1 MRKCYFSPIYPTKLP
16 THIVNALKRI
26 ADYCEQNSTIGFT
39 TEELDIKTH
48 QYCADKSVVYTFIK
62 LCGLRMRKGA
72 MMPFSYALY
81 EETMRLADCFNYGYS
96 VEELEALL
104 RRDRATIEAERK
116 ERNSKRN
123 TIGNLC
129 PELKTLL

>member
-1 MRKCYFSPIYPTKLP
+1 MRKCYFKPIYPTNLP

-26 ADYCEQNSTIGFT
+26 AEYSEQNQTIGFT
-39 TEELDIKTH
+39 DEEFDAKNH
-48 QYCADKSVVYTFIK
+48 QYFADRSVVYTFIK
-62 LCGLRMRKGA
+62 LCGFRMRKGA
-72 MMPFSYALY
+72 MMSFSNALY
-81 EETMRLADCFNYGYS
+81 VEMMRLADCFNYGYS
-96 VEELEALL
+96 VEDLEALL
-104 RRDRATIEAERK
+104 RRDRATIEAERQ